1 MQDLA
6 PGLFMH
12 AAGILV
18 ARQADRLIRQR
29 HSMVYVV
36 TLCPSVARSGW
47 SIFCRQSNQRVGVK
61 LAVAGMNSSITIAKS
76 EEEILACYSVMAE
89 LRPHIQRAEFL
100 PTVKRLTAVAG
111 FQLAYLTDGEIK
123 AVAGFRISEW
133 LAGGK
138 YLEIEDLVA
147 KSEARSKGYGG
158 ELFDW
163 LVEHAQANHCLQVR
177 LVSRVSR
184 LDAHR
189 FYVRKGMNFEA
200 HYFSLNLQ

>member
-1 MQDLA
+1 MNGRINVAQSEQQ
-6 PGLFMH
+6 
-12 AAGILV
+12 IL
-18 ARQADRLIRQR
+18 D
-29 HSMVYVV
+29 
-36 TLCPSVARSGW
+36 
-47 SIFCRQSNQRVGVK
+47 
-61 LAVAGMNSSITIAKS
+61 
-76 EEEILACYSVMAE
+76 CYSVMAE
-89 LRPHIQRAEFL
+89 LRPHIQPDDFL
-100 PTVKRLTAVAG
+100 PLVKRLTEIAG

-147 KSEARSKGYGG
+147 KSNERSKGYGG

-163 LVEHAQANHCLQVR
+163 LVEYAKENNCLQVR

-189 FYVRKGMNFEA
+189 FYVRKGMNLEA
-200 HYFSLNLQ
+200 HYFSMNLK